1 MVSLNIMMEEPR
13 LWARIIEAYLGN
25 RNASSGSLANVANLA
40 AATANDAPNHVGGD
54 ANVLSLDFLSILVVG
69 RRAASG
75 SVGIR
80 ATAERS

>member
-1 MVSLNIMMEEPR
+1 MRLVRDGSRTVSGLT
-13 LWARIIEAYLGN
+13 LLGDAYLGN
-25 RNASSGSLANVANLA
+25 GDASSRSLANVANLA
-40 AATANDAPNHVGGD
+40 AATANDASNHVGGD